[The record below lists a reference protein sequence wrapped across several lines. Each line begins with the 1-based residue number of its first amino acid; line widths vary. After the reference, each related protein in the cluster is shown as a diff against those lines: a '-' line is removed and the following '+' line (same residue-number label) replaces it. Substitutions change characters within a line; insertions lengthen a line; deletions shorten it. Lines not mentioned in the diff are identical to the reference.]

1 MGKGWQQMVL
11 PPLAL
16 AVAGLAG
23 AFALHATQP
32 PLPFVLP
39 EDGEA
44 ARAGIIVMG
53 SAMVTAGALL
63 FALGAR
69 ELANAGTPTA
79 AGARPTVLVDSGVF
93 AFSRN
98 PMFVGQVC
106 GLLGVSVVMNS
117 LYGLLC
123 ANPLLLYCGLV
134 AVPAEERALQA
145 AFDKDYKVYC
155 GRVRRW
161 M

>member
-1 MGKGWQQMVL
+1 MIQL

-16 AVAGLAG
+16 AVAGFVG
-23 AFALHATQP
+23 AYALQATQP

-44 ARAGIIVMG
+44 ARTKVVLMG
-53 SAMVTAGALL
+53 SVMVTVGVLL

-69 ELANAGTPTA
+69 ELAKVGTPIA
-79 AGARPTVLVDSGVF
+79 AGARPTALVDSGVF

-98 PMFVGQVC
+98 PMYMGQVC
-106 GLLGVSVVMNS
+106 AVLGASVVMNS

-134 AVPAEERALQA
+134 AVPAEERALRT

-155 GRVRRW
+155 DRVRRW